1 MGKPETS
8 ITEVEVG
15 GELEKGEVPHIWEE
29 DVNVPRWMN
38 TRTRTYYYKVPP
50 QYLSDFK
57 DTH

>member
-8 ITEVEVG
+8 ITEAEVG
-15 GELEKGEVPHIWEE
+15 GEFKGESPHIWEE
-29 DVNVPRWMN
+29 DVKVPRWMG

-50 QYLSDFK
+50 QYLCHFK